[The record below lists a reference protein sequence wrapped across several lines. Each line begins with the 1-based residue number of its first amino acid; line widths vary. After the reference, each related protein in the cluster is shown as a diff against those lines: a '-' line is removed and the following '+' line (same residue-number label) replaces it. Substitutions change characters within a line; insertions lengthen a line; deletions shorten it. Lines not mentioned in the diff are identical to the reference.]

1 MDPQLLKLLKKRQ
14 AAAAAEE
21 EAPSTPLTNKWKTLE
36 LQNND
41 PTKPS
46 ITATPV
52 KTPQSSYNNTST
64 YTRGVAQAPTSV
76 YGTNTVY
83 SAATPK
89 VGNVGNVQPTTPTS
103 NNKLV
108 YDKNNSNWDDSDD
121 DNVVLLGMFNGMRY
135 CNKYYGLVYTIRSL
149 YNVAFTHLQTN
160 L

>member
-14 AAAAAEE
+14 SAAAAEE

-52 KTPQSSYNNTST
+52 KTPQSQAPRST
-64 YTRGVAQAPTSV
+64 YSRGVAQAPTSA

-83 SAATPK
+83 SATTPK
-89 VGNVGNVQPTTPTS
+89 VGNVGNGNVPTTPTS
-103 NNKLV
+103 NSKLV

-121 DNVVLLGMFNGMRY
+121 DNVILLG
-135 CNKYYGLVYTIRSL
+135 TSSL
-149 YNVAFTHLQTN
+149 FEV
-160 L
+160 